1 MARYKL
7 TAAHFVTRANGIP
20 AYLEAGTTIDR
31 LEMPPHWEPTPL
43 MQPLDD
49 EAYAAHSEV
58 MQRSIA
64 KSGVEITGI
73 GHLRNLPNGERHL
86 AAAELTP
93 SPSGAIY
100 WLDKPLQYTSRAGI
114 ERIADPRDA
123 GFLRVS
129 YWRYNPVYR
138 DYREGAGNMF
148 DPADP
153 YWEMPPDWT
162 PPVVG
167 VRPMN
172 AAAKAELDRV
182 RAGMAGRQIPG
193 VGYVPRPDEDPIY
206 RP

>member
-43 MQPLDD
+43 IVPLDD

-58 MQRSIA
+58 MQRAIA

-86 AAAELTP
+86 AAAEVTP

-100 WLDKPLQYTSRAGI
+100 WVEINRSNIPAVQGSNASLIRETLTSYGSHTGGTIRS
-114 ERIADPRDA
+114 IA
-123 GFLRVS
+123 
-129 YWRYNPVYR
+129 
-138 DYREGAGNMF
+138 
-148 DPADP
+148 
-153 YWEMPPDWT
+153 T
-162 PPVVG
+162 
-167 VRPMN
+167 
-172 AAAKAELDRV
+172 
-182 RAGMAGRQIPG
+182 I
-193 VGYVPRPDEDPIY
+193 
-206 RP
+206 